1 MNINEIQDFYITN
14 VYTLAIYIIM
24 PNMKQNGHT
33 VLKIWAFQD
42 FYIKPRPLINM
53 HDIITKNNMAHQ
65 WTIGYICTTYDMN
78 PLYRSWDTV

>member
-33 VLKIWAFQD
+33 VLKI
-42 FYIKPRPLINM
+42 
-53 HDIITKNNMAHQ
+53 
-65 WTIGYICTTYDMN
+65 
-78 PLYRSWDTV
+78 